1 MDPKSVK
8 QYRNPHSTDSWI
20 ESEYSHVKFSRK
32 EWDSIYRA
40 FRRLTNKNVH
50 MVVDDLTCEYSGLP
64 SVRFYD
70 DN

>member
-8 QYRNPHSTDSWI
+8 QYQNLHSKDSWI

-40 FRRLTNKNVH
+40 FRKLTNKNIH
-50 MVVDDLTCEYSGLP
+50 MVDDLTCEYSGLP